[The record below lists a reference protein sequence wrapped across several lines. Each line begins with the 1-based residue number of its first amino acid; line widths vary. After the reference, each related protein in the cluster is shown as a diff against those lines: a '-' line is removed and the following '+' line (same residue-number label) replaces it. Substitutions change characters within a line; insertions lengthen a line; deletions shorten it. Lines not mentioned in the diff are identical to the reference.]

1 MYMYVYQL
9 IKTRILHLSAHKRA
23 VRHTDTRTYTYA
35 YTYTTHAL
43 IR

>member
-23 VRHTDTRTYTYA
+23 VRHTHTYMYA